1 MSPEAKLKELGIE
14 LPPAPKPVG
23 AYVTWVR
30 TGNLVT
36 TSGQLPW
43 EGGVMRYPGRLGAEV
58 DTEAGYRAARIAG
71 LNALAQLKAAVGS
84 LDRVKRIVRLEGY
97 VHCTQEFRGH
107 PRVLDGCS
115 DLLVSAFGDRG
126 LHTRIALGIY
136 AMPLEAC
143 VQLVVWAEVED

>member
-1 MSPEAKLKELGIE
+1 MSFEQKLIDLGIE
-14 LPPAPKPVG
+14 LPEAPRPVG
-23 AYVTWVR
+23 AYVTWQR
-30 TGNLVT
+30 TGNLVM

-43 EGGVMRYPGRLGAEV
+43 VEGVMQYPGRLGAEV
-58 DTEAGYRAARIAG
+58 GMEEGYQAARLAG
-71 LNALAQLKAAVGS
+71 LNALAQLKQAAGS
-84 LDRVKRIVRLEGY
+84 LDNIVKIVRLEGY

-115 DLLVSAFGDRG
+115 DLLVSVFGEAG

-143 VQLVVWAEVED
+143 VQLVVWAEVR

>member
-1 MSPEAKLKELGIE
+1 MSFEQRLIDLGIE
-14 LPPAPKPVG
+14 LPDAPRPVG
-23 AYVTWVR
+23 AYVTWQR

-43 EGGVMRYPGRLGAEV
+43 VKGVMQYPGRLGAEV
-58 DTEAGYRAARIAG
+58 DTEAGYGASRIAG
-71 LNALAQLKAAVGS
+71 LNALAQLRQAAGS
-84 LDRVKRIVRLEGY
+84 LDNIVKIVRLEGY
-97 VHCTQEFRGH
+97 VHCTQDFRGH

-115 DLLVSAFGDRG
+115 DLLVSVFGDAG

-143 VQLVVWAEVED
+143 VQLVVWAEVR

>member
-1 MSPEAKLKELGIE
+1 MSPEEKLKSLGIE
-14 LPPAPKPVG
+14 LPAAPKPVG

-43 EGGVMRYPGRLGAEV
+43 VNGVMQYPGRLGAEV
-58 DTEAGYRAARIAG
+58 GTEDGYQAARIAG

-84 LDRVKRIVRLEGY
+84 LDKIKRIVRLEGY
-97 VHCTQEFRGH
+97 VHCTQEFRAH

-115 DLLVSAFGDRG
+115 DLLVSVFGDGG

>member
-1 MSPEAKLKELGIE
+1 MSHEQRLKELGIE
-14 LPPAPKPVG
+14 LPEAPHPVG
-23 AYVTWVR
+23 AYVTWQR

-43 EGGVMRYPGRLGAEV
+43 VNRVMQHPGRLGAEV
-58 DTEAGYRAARIAG
+58 NTEDGYRAARIAG
-71 LNALAQLKAAVGS
+71 LNALAQLKQALGS
-84 LDRVKRIVRLEGY
+84 LDNVAKIVRLEGY
-97 VHCTQEFRGH
+97 VHCTQEFRDH

-115 DLLVSAFGDRG
+115 DLLVSVFGDAG

-143 VQLVVWAEVED
+143 VQLVVWAEAR